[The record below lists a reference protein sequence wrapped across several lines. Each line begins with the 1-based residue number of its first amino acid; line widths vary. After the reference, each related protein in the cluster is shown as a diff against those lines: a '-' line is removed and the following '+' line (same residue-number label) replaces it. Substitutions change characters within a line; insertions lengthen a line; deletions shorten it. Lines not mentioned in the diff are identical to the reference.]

1 MIYDLTEKRPK
12 ESLVVIPWESNS
24 KTFPII
30 LKELKKYKW
39 AKFDKAYI
47 YRWWKKEEKKE
58 EFEKY
63 GDVAVM
69 EEFNGLGARDD
80 DALIVLHGDPQEENG
95 VHIYIGPC
103 EAQLRD
109 CFVIDKKKKCCFYDD
124 MDNLKMSYNFKE
136 RKKNGT
142 D

>member
-39 AKFDKAYI
+39 STPEKALI
-47 YRWWKKEEKKE
+47 YRWWKKEEKKA

-63 GDVAVM
+63 GDAAVL
-69 EEFNGLGARDD
+69 EDFDGLGIRDE
-80 DALIVLHGDPQEENG
+80 DALIHLVTKDGLHIN
-95 VHIYIGPC
+95 IGPC
-103 EAQLRD
+103 EAQLYD
-109 CFVIDKKKKCCFYDD
+109 CFVIDKKKKYCFYDD
-124 MDNLKMSYNFKE
+124 IDNLKKNYNFEE
-136 RKKNGT
+136 RKNGA

>member
-12 ESLVVIPWESNS
+12 ESLVVIPWESNL

-47 YRWWKKEEKKE
+47 YRWWKKEEKKKAFE
-58 EFEKY
+58 EY
-63 GDVAVM
+63 GDAAVM
-69 EEFNGLGARDD
+69 EKFDELREKDD
-80 DALIVLHGDPQEENG
+80 DALILLMTKDGLHIN
-95 VHIYIGPC
+95 IGPC

-109 CFVIDKKKKCCFYDD
+109 CFVIDKKKKYCFYDD
-124 MDNLKMSYNFKE
+124 MSNLKRSYNFKE
-136 RKKNGT
+136 RKNGT

>member
-39 AKFDKAYI
+39 ATPEKAFI

-69 EEFNGLGARDD
+69 EKFDELKLEIKDD
-80 DALIVLHGDPQEENG
+80 NALILLTTKDDLHIN
-95 VHIYIGPC
+95 IGPC
-103 EAQLRD
+103 EAQLCD
-109 CFVIDKKKKCCFYDD
+109 CFVIDKKKKYCFYDD
-124 MDNLKMSYNFKE
+124 ISNLRKNYNFKE
-136 RKKNGT
+136 RENGA

>member
-1 MIYDLTEKRPK
+1 MIFDLTEKRPK
-12 ESLVVIPWESNS
+12 ESLVVIDWESNS
-24 KTFPII
+24 KSFPII

-39 AKFDKAYI
+39 ATPEKAFI

-69 EEFNGLGARDD
+69 EKFDELKLKERDD
-80 DALIVLHGDPQEENG
+80 DALILLVTKDDLHIN
-95 VHIYIGPC
+95 IGPC
-103 EAQLRD
+103 EARFCD

-124 MDNLKMSYNFKE
+124 KSNLKKNYNFKE
-136 RKKNGT
+136 RE
-142 D
+142 